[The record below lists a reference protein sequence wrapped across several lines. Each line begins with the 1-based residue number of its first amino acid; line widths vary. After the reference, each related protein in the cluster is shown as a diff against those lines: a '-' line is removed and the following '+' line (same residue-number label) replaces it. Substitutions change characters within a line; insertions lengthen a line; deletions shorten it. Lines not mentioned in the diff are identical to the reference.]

1 MTTTTYQGTSQD
13 VWSVLFDNR
22 KYKDLLDE
30 VNKLIEDT
38 KRLYKKGYRLEAI
51 DEQQKPKV
59 TEIENKFKQFA
70 TDRLNEIEQ
79 RCNEIEK
86 ESQQD
91 NVKDPQTE
99 IIKRQNLEAR
109 LSFYNDSEIVDYINS
124 KDVTNTDIY
133 ELSLLQQKYD
143 NQLNE
148 SQQRRVAFKL
158 EELKQGVLYPYTT
171 NEEYKNLMFEYSVI
185 NQTGMAKTGVVITKN
200 EQYGGV
206 EIKPLTER
214 YKNAID
220 EVKQSNNRR

>member
-1 MTTTTYQGTSQD
+1 M
-13 VWSVLFDNR
+13 L
-22 KYKDLLDE
+22 K
-30 VNKLIEDT
+30 IH
-38 KRLYKKGYRLEAI
+38 
-51 DEQQKPKV
+51 KPKL
-59 TEIENKFKQFA
+59 
-70 TDRLNEIEQ
+70 LN
-79 RCNEIEK
+79 
-86 ESQQD
+86 
-91 NVKDPQTE
+91 V
-99 IIKRQNLEAR
+99 
-109 LSFYNDSEIVDYINS
+109 NS

-148 SQQRRVAFKL
+148 SQQRQVAFKL

-214 YKNAID
+214 YKNAIN
-220 EVKQSNNRR
+220 EVKQSNNLR